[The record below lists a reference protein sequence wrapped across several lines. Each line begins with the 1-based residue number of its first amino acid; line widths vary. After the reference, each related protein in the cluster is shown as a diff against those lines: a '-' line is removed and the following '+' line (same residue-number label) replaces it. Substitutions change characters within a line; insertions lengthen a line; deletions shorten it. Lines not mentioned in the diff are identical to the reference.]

1 MKNLFL
7 SLSLISSLVFA
18 GTGSDQLENAFAKFN
33 NNLIAISKNKDKNE
47 VMKAMMLNINQL
59 LQKVSQ
65 LAQQYDKNAE
75 VNNVVEHLMANVQ
88 NIDQGHL
95 VQEIKKRA
103 PQLDITGAEP
113 EDLCMSLFFIE
124 LEEIFQDC

>member
-1 MKNLFL
+1 MKKFFL

-18 GTGSDQLENAFAKFN
+18 GPGSDQLENIFATYN
-33 NNLIAISKNKDKNE
+33 NNLIAIVKNKNQSE

-65 LAQQYDKNAE
+65 LAQQYGKIDGVKD
-75 VNNVVEHLMANVQ
+75 VVEHLMANVQ
-88 NIDQGHL
+88 NLDQDHL
-95 VQEIKKRA
+95 VREIKKYA
-103 PQLDITGAEP
+103 PQLDVTGAKV